1 MSSQIGPWLTVDLQ
15 NWMVTRIFTDISVCR
30 MPLYIL
36 VASILDCA
44 TPRGWDGSCFH
55 DEAAMVVGA
64 LNLQPLAGGIV
75 IEHIEPATLGI

>member
-1 MSSQIGPWLTVDLQ
+1 
-15 NWMVTRIFTDISVCR
+15 MVTRIFTGISVCR